1 MIDDEL
7 RPRARP
13 IPDRCADGPG
23 TIIVGID
30 GSESS
35 LHAAAYAAGMARRQR
50 SRLVVV
56 YVRKLAAPALPLA
69 GAAVAVMDA
78 QDEIE
83 RELRA
88 AMEQR
93 VGILDIDVELVV
105 RTGEPYTELIEVA
118 DQVHADAVIVGRST
132 KLLHRV
138 MGSLAV
144 KLVRAGR
151 WPVTVVP

>member
-23 TIIVGID
+23 TIVVGID
-30 GSESS
+30 GSDSS
-35 LHAAAYAAGMARRQR
+35 LHAAAYAAGLARRQG

-56 YVRKLAAPALPLA
+56 YVRKLASPALPLA
-69 GAAVAVMDA
+69 GAVVAVIDA
-78 QDEIE
+78 QDQIE
-83 RELRA
+83 RELRTA
-88 AMEQR
+88 VEQR
-93 VGILDIDVELVV
+93 VSLLALDVELVV
-105 RTGEPYTELIEVA
+105 RTGEPYAELIEVA
-118 DQVHADAVIVGRST
+118 EQVHADAVIVGRST